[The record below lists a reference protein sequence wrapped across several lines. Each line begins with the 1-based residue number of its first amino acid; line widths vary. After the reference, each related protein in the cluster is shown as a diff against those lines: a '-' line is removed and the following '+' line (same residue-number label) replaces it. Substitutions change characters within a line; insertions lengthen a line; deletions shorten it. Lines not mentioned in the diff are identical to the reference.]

1 MRAKIKAELVVT
13 ALAQVALLYLT
24 YRIGC
29 QQGVHVTEKVVHKY
43 APDTHKL
50 ITDILNK
57 R

>member
-1 MRAKIKAELVVT
+1 MRATFKAGLVIT
-13 ALAQVALLYLT
+13 SLTQLALLYLT

-29 QQGVHVTEKVVHKY
+29 QQGVHVTEKVIHKY
-43 APDTHKL
+43 APETHKL

>member
-13 ALAQVALLYLT
+13 ALAQVALLYVT

-43 APDTHKL
+43 APETHKL